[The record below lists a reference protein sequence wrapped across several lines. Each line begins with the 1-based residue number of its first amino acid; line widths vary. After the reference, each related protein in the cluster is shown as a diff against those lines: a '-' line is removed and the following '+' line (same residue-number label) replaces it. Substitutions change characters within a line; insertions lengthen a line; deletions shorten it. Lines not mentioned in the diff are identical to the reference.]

1 MFERVEISRDAVTDR
16 NLMACEIPR
25 IKYVGWQKLYG

>member
-1 MFERVEISRDAVTDR
+1 MFETVEISRDAVTDR

-25 IKYVGWQKLYG
+25 IKYLAWQKVYG